1 MKNEFPSILKELRKT
16 KRLTQPELCEAIGYS
31 HSIISEW
38 ENGKKIPTA
47 TAIITLANFFN
58 VTTDYLLGLENEDG
72 TKIKNFEEQP
82 IQLSARSK
90 DNKVKQFTLTQK
102 ELEEIIA
109 NAIKI
114 NNLKE

>member
-1 MKNEFPSILKELRKT
+1 MKNELSVLLKELRKAKGQSQET
-16 KRLTQPELCEAIGYS
+16 VSKFLGITNSAYSNYEQGTRQPDYDTL
-31 HSIISEW
+31 
-38 ENGKKIPTA
+38 KKI
-47 TAIITLANFFN
+47 AIYFN
-58 VTTDYLLGLENEDG
+58 VTTDYLLGLKNKDG
-72 TKIKNFEEQP
+72 TKTNNFEEQP